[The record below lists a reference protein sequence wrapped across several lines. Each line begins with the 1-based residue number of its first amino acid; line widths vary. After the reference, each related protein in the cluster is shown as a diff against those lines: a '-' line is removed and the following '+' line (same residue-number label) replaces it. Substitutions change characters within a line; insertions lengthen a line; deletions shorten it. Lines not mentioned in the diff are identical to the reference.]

1 MQVLKS
7 QMLCLWQG
15 YLKCVCKS
23 SNTQGSVKTVEDTGD
38 TPQQQYGLY
47 NMENVTIPR
56 AADNNMW
63 LQ

>member
-1 MQVLKS
+1 
-7 QMLCLWQG
+7 MLCLWQG